1 MSDAAPGAYLEAK
14 VGGELRQFPLDGD
27 RPFRIGRSD
36 KTNLVV
42 DDDLASR
49 QHAMLQRSDGDLFY
63 ITDLGSSNGTFVN
76 GARIS
81 TPVILKPG
89 DRITIGSYEF
99 RFCQDHACSAPADEN
114 SALQSTSLFFA
125 QKLITV
131 LVVDIR
137 NFTGLAQQID
147 AGKLS
152 QVTGTFFRQAG
163 KALQERGACAQ
174 KYIGDAVMAVWLHKG
189 REPQPSELMAVFDG
203 LSKMAAIA
211 DGLQANFGLESQ
223 ICIGAGV
230 NTGWAS
236 VGNVGSIA
244 SSDYTALGDV
254 VNKTFRLESS
264 TKEMACDLALGQ
276 ETYDVLASS
285 FDAGKLFTART
296 VKLKGYNE
304 AVTAYAAQMA
314 CLPSVLE
321 HLQAVQDYR

>member
-1 MSDAAPGAYLEAK
+1 MSDVAPGAYLEAK
-14 VGGELRQFPLDGD
+14 VDGELRQFPLNGD

-36 KTNLVV
+36 KTNLIV

-99 RFCQDHACSAPADEN
+99 RFCQDQACSAPADEN
-114 SALQSTSLFFA
+114 SALQSTNLFFA

-137 NFTGLAQQID
+137 NFTGLAQRID
-147 AGKLS
+147 ADKLS
-152 QVTGTFFRQAG
+152 RVTGSFFRHAG
-163 KALQERGACAQ
+163 KALQERGASAQ
-174 KYIGDAVMAVWLHKG
+174 KYIGDAVMAVWLHKS
-189 REPQPSELMAVFDG
+189 REPQPNELMAVFDG
-203 LSKMAAIA
+203 LSEMVVLAA
-211 DGLQANFGLESQ
+211 GLQETFQLESQ
-223 ICIGAGV
+223 ICIGAGI

-254 VNKTFRLESS
+254 VNKTFRLESA
-264 TKEMACDLALGQ
+264 TKEMICDLALGQ

-285 FDAGKLFTART
+285 FDAARLFTART
-296 VKLKGYNE
+296 VNLKGYAE
-304 AVTAYAAQMA
+304 PVTAYAAQMN
-314 CLPSVLE
+314 CLPAVLGS
-321 HLQAVQDYR
+321 LQAIRDYR